1 MKKLS
6 VLFVAVMAL
15 GIFNSSC
22 DAKMGGKMKSDVD
35 SASYAIG
42 VLEGSRIIEGLEG
55 IPGGYSKEA
64 LLAAYELAVKQ
75 DSGALKMTVEQAQAY
90 LQTYFPK
97 AQEKEAATNK
107 AASEKF
113 MEDNAKK
120 DGIKVTPSGLQ
131 YKVITEGTGPKPD
144 SISVVKVNYKGTLA
158 DGTEFDSSYKRGEP
172 ATFPLNQVIKGWGE
186 GIQLMPVG
194 SKYMF
199 FIPSDLGYGDRGAGG
214 KIKGNMALI
223 FEVELLEIVPPAAP
237 EAPAIPQK

>member
-6 VLFVAVMAL
+6 ILFVAVMAW
-15 GIFNSSC
+15 GFFSTSC
-22 DAKMGGKMKSDVD
+22 DAKMGGKIKSDVD

-64 LLAAYELAVKQ
+64 LLAAYTLAVKQ
-75 DSGALKMTVEQAQAY
+75 DSSKLKMTVEEAQAY

-97 AQEKEAATNK
+97 AQEKEAAANK
-107 AASEKF
+107 ISSEKF
-113 MEDNAKK
+113 LEENKK
-120 DGIKVTPSGLQ
+120 KEGVQVTPSGLQ
-131 YKVITEGTGPKPD
+131 YKVITKGTGATPD
-144 SISVVKVNYKGTLA
+144 SASVVKVHYKGTLA
-158 DGTEFDSSYKRGEP
+158 DGTEFDSSYTRGEP

-199 FIPSDLGYGDRGAGG
+199 YIPSDLGYGDRGAGG

-223 FEVELLEIVPPAAP
+223 FEVELLDIVSSA
-237 EAPAIPQK
+237 EDK